1 MTEDGMMLFMVRS
14 IWLDLEIDEKK
25 REETI
30 TRYFDVEGEI
40 ANREEA
46 INYLLTA
53 LDRLN
58 NRLLN
63 TIQTKGT
70 YSTLMSLIAILNWVM
85 EYYLSEKKSRTAMAT
100 ENIRGTDLLDTFMA
114 NRNIERNI
122 IDACNIWIE
131 NSTLH
136 QIKLE
141 EINSIPKEAFN

>member
-25 REETI
+25 REEAI
-30 TRYFDVEGEI
+30 KRCFDVEGEI

-70 YSTLMSLIAILNWVM
+70 YGIGIGDYFTPFRNGG
-85 EYYLSEKKSRTAMAT
+85 SRY
-100 ENIRGTDLLDTFMA
+100 I
-114 NRNIERNI
+114 
-122 IDACNIWIE
+122 
-131 NSTLH
+131 S
-136 QIKLE
+136 
-141 EINSIPKEAFN
+141 